1 MKYGARISYA
11 GTAYS
16 GWQRQACGVGVQQRV
31 EESLESIFGHRI
43 VVTAAGRT
51 DAGVHARGQVISFDL
66 PGEWHPERL
75 LLAVNSYLPRD
86 IRIMKAARMPEDFDA
101 RRSAHWREYRYLI
114 WHGNALSPFFADR
127 AWWDKFS
134 WDMAEARKA
143 CALYEGTHDFRAFC
157 KTAECPA
164 DSVRTVLRASLR
176 SRRNLTLFTV
186 RGKSFLTNMVRIMI
200 GNLQAVGRRK
210 TDAGEIA
217 ALLRGGER
225 RQSFVTAP
233 PEGLYFWRAGY
244 GDGYPR
250 I

>member
-1 MKYGARISYA
+1 M
-11 GTAYS
+11 
-16 GWQRQACGVGVQQRV
+16 

-66 PGEWHPERL
+66 PREWHPERL

-114 WHGNALSPFFADR
+114 WHGNALSPFRGPTGGQVFLGYGR
-127 AWWDKFS
+127 G
-134 WDMAEARKA
+134 AEGL
-143 CALYEGTHDFRAFC
+143 CLYEGTHDFRAFC

-176 SRRNLTLFTV
+176 TRRNLTLFTV

-200 GNLQAVGRRK
+200 GNLQAVGRGKPTPERSPPSS
-210 TDAGEIA
+210 GESADSPSSRPLPKGSIS
-217 ALLRGGER
+217 GGRDTATVIPGSESGVQDR
-225 RQSFVTAP
+225 RI
-233 PEGLYFWRAGY
+233 W
-244 GDGYPR
+244 
-250 I
+250 

>member
-1 MKYGARISYA
+1 MRYGARISYV

-16 GWQRQACGVGVQQRV
+16 GWQRQARGVGVQQRV
-31 EESLESIFGHRI
+31 EESLECIFGHRI

-66 PGEWHPERL
+66 ESEWSPDRL
-75 LLAVNSYLPRD
+75 LLAMNSHLPRD
-86 IRIMKAARMPEDFDA
+86 IRIMKAAVMPEDFDA

-114 WHGNALSPFFADR
+114 WHGSVLSPFLAGR
-127 AWWDKFS
+127 AWWDKYF
-134 WDMAEARKA
+134 WDMAEVRKA

-157 KTAECPA
+157 KTIECPA

-176 SRRNLTLFTV
+176 TRKNLTLFTV

-200 GNLQAVGRRK
+200 GNLQAVGRGK
-210 TDAGEIA
+210 TGVEEIA
-217 ALLRGGER
+217 GLLTGGER

-233 PEGLYFWRAGY
+233 AEGLYFWKAGY
-244 GDGYPR
+244 GSGYPR
-250 I
+250 L